1 MGPGSGGFCFLCP
14 FCIRANVLLDP
25 KAEALADCIICI
37 PNFLLSLW
45 RLFGGYLSVLACKKN

>member
-45 RLFGGYLSVLACKKN
+45 RLFGGVFISASM